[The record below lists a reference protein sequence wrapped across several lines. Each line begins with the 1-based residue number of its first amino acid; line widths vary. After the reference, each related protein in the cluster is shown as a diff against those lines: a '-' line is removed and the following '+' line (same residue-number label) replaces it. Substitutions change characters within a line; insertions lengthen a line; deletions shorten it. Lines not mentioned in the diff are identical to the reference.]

1 MVLRCRFHQPL
12 EFFDGLRCCISK
24 GFVALCCQHGSGIAS
39 LMSLVCCLFVV
50 VNLVLY
56 SLWLSSCNTRCI
68 GVSTISVLL
77 FVALQSIID
86 SIQCLLLC
94 LDGSQSGL
102 IGGHV
107 GSLSSSSLVNSL
119 YLCSK
124 LTTCGALPHLVD
136 HVFLV
141 CPFSVI
147 HQKLEPIGNLGS
159 LIGEFC
165 CLIVA
170 FYNLVDGIAQLTL
183 QYLAVSIELI
193 DQSQSRIPNLE
204 FSLPFGRHNY
214 FHFLYDITFYCKLKI
229 LRNLLI
235 INLDSNIVGASGN
248 IIESVGS
255 WSQRNLLADGGSIRR
270 CDYPVHKG

>member
-1 MVLRCRFHQPL
+1 MVLFCTVIILYLDHLHQYGIQFTLCLLARVFVYVESVSQRLVDFLKCLLFLSLQSSHSFLDIQVCLMVLRCIFHQPL
-12 EFFDGLRCCISK
+12 EFSDGFRYCISK

-50 VNLVLY
+50 VNLALY

-77 FVALQSIID
+77 FIALQSCID

-94 LDGSQSGL
+94 LDSSQSGL

-107 GSLSSSSLVNSL
+107 GSLSSGSLVNSL

-124 LTTCGALPHLVD
+124 LTTYGALPHLVL
-136 HVFLV
+136 HVCLV

-147 HQKLEPIGNLGS
+147 HQKLEPVGYLGS

-165 CLIVA
+165 CLFVA
-170 FYNLVDGIAQLTL
+170 FHNFVDGIAQLTL
-183 QYLAVSIELI
+183 QYQSGGIEVIHERQLWI
-193 DQSQSRIPNLE
+193 SNNE
-204 FSLPFGRHNY
+204 FFS
-214 FHFLYDITFYCKLKI
+214 FL
-229 LRNLLI
+229 
-235 INLDSNIVGASGN
+235 
-248 IIESVGS
+248 
-255 WSQRNLLADGGSIRR
+255 GG
-270 CDYPVHKG
+270 